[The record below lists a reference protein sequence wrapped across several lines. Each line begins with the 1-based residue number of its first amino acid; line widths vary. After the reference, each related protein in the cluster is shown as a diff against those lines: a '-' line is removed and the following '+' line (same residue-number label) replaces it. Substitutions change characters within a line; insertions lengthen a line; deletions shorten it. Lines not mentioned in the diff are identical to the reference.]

1 MIIIFDKIIQYW
13 FDHHYKRQWT
23 MKKIRK
29 LTPQEYQV
37 YQKKHDYDDV
47 ISAEEAKINNE
58 KTSYA
63 RLQKKS
69 KLQLQKQILS
79 LRTAIDP
86 DAIEDDLDIPE
97 EELIANRTIRNA
109 RTHKNRLSGLRDY
122 EENK

>member
-1 MIIIFDKIIQYW
+1 
-13 FDHHYKRQWT
+13 

-37 YQKKHDYDDV
+37 YQKKHDYEDV
-47 ISAEEAKINNE
+47 IAAKEAKISNE
-58 KTSYA
+58 KASYA

-69 KLQLQKQILS
+69 KQQLQKQILS

-122 EENK
+122 EENDSVE

>member
-1 MIIIFDKIIQYW
+1 
-13 FDHHYKRQWT
+13 